1 MKALPEILG
10 RDEFDA
16 LIIRTDYGDEAA
28 WQAVVADL
36 AQPWGDDGEFEPSVH
51 LVDNP
56 AWADLTSDEVLNE
69 ARRDENLSV
78 VFLADRVTMQS
89 AHRALLALD
98 ITEEEELDPV
108 YYQELI
114 DSRLPRVPDRP
125 GRRPRRARKFVDR
138 QRGLRGVRRGSL
150 RRSRPHL
157 PVLLNQLLPVLVPD
171 HLPQPVR
178 AEARSRSRSLT

>member
-1 MKALPEILG
+1 MKALPEIAG

-36 AQPWGDDGEFEPSVH
+36 AQPWGDNGEFQPSFH
-51 LVDNP
+51 LVEDP
-56 AWADLTSDEVLNE
+56 AWADLTPDEVLNE

-78 VFLADRVTMQS
+78 VFVADRVTMQS

-98 ITEEEELDPV
+98 ITEDEDLDPM

-114 DSRLPRVPDRP
+114 DSPPPREFRTVPAGVHDVHGNLAIANMDFAEFAEAAFADPDRIY
-125 GRRPRRARKFVDR
+125 
-138 QRGLRGVRRGSL
+138 
-150 RRSRPHL
+150 RSI
-157 PVLLNQLLPVLVPD
+157 
-171 HLPQPVR
+171 
-178 AEARSRSRSLT
+178 